1 MVPTKYRTRSLIGE
15 RKRRRTA
22 RSYICAAVRE
32 CCNGDEASQGQ
43 KFNIQPLSIP
53 KPIDQSSSVLA
64 GVIVMDS
71 IRHMLPS
78 VVSAPNM
85 RLYVEHSNYYTS
97 LICRKRQQTQ
107 KQQN

>member
-1 MVPTKYRTRSLIGE
+1 MATKQVKGKSSTF
-15 RKRRRTA
+15 
-22 RSYICAAVRE
+22 
-32 CCNGDEASQGQ
+32 NPSQFQ
-43 KFNIQPLSIP
+43 NPLTNP
-53 KPIDQSSSVLA
+53 HQYWH

-78 VVSAPNM
+78 MVSAPNM